1 MKKIY
6 FLLLALCLFS
16 SVNSQIIN
24 FPDANFKAKLLT
36 NNCASIDG
44 IYGNY
49 TDDVDTNN
57 DGEIQKSEAI
67 AVTGLKL
74 DNASISNLSGIEN
87 FVNLLSLSFNSNAVS
102 SVNLSSL
109 SSLVDLTCSF
119 NQLTNLDLSF
129 ISLLHFLDCSHNSI
143 TNIILP
149 PCYDE
154 GLNVSYNLLNTIEI
168 NTLNYTIYQFD
179 CRNNPNLTELIIKDA
194 AIETIYD
201 NQYRSPLLLSNCP
214 NLQYVCARQDHIQ
227 SVQSILNTNGNTN
240 SHINTYCSFTPGG
253 AYYTIQGNSKI
264 DNNNNGCDVLDFALP
279 NLKYNI
285 SDGTN
290 SGSLISNT
298 TENYNILVQ
307 AGTHTLTPVFE
318 NPSYFAAS
326 PSTATVTFPAQAS
339 PFSQNFCVTANGVH
353 PDLEVTILPIIAAR
367 PGFDAKYKII
377 YKNKGNTTQSGT
389 VNLTYD
395 DSVLDLVAANPATSN
410 QSINNLS
417 WDFTNLLPFET
428 REILVT
434 LNVNSPLE
442 IPAVNGGSILNYT
455 ATITSPATDEIP
467 TDNTFAYNQTVVNS
481 FDPND
486 ISCLEGATVTTA
498 KVGDYVHYMIRFEN
512 KGTANAQNIVVKSL
526 VDLAKYDINSIVPIK
541 GSHSFV
547 TNIKA
552 GNKVEFIFENINLP
566 FDDVNN
572 DGYVSF
578 KIKIKSTLAAGD
590 TFSKNASIYFDYN
603 FPIETNTATTTIQT
617 LGTKDF
623 EFSSYFSLF
632 PNPATTI
639 LNISYKADIEINS
652 ISIYNTLGQI
662 VLVIPNAQN
671 AKTIDVSGLKTGTYF
686 IKINSDKGSSNSKF
700 IKE

>member
-6 FLLLALCLFS
+6 FLLIALCFFTN
-16 SVNSQIIN
+16 VNAQIIN
-24 FPDANFKAKLLT
+24 IPDPVFKAKLLAANT
-36 NNCASIDG
+36 SNTIAFQYNLPIK
-44 IYGNY
+44 I
-49 TDDVDTNN
+49 DTNN
-57 DGEIQKSEAI
+57 NGEIELNEALQ
-67 AVTGLKL
+67 VDKL
-74 DNASISNLSGIEN
+74 DVS
-87 FVNLLSLSFNSNAVS
+87 NSNIINMDGLSYFA
-102 SVNLSSL
+102 NL
-109 SSLVDLTCSF
+109 
-119 NQLTNLDLSF
+119 
-129 ISLLHFLDCSHNSI
+129 I
-143 TNIILP
+143 
-149 PCYDE
+149 
-154 GLNVSYNLLNTIEI
+154 
-168 NTLNYTIYQFD
+168 TLNCDNVLITQLDISYLPKVSTLYASNNQNLKNLNIKNGLIYF
-179 CRNNPNLTELIIKDA
+179 NIPAPTA
-194 AIETIYD
+194 P
-201 NQYRSPLLLSNCP
+201 PLGIGNAEFKSCQK
-214 NLQYVCARQDHIQ
+214 LQYVCTSEDRINNGKTYLSINYPSG
-227 SVQSILNTNGNTN
+227 SVTLN
-240 SHINTYCSFTPGG
+240 SYCSFTPGG
-253 AYYTIQGNSKI
+253 AYYNIQGNQKY
-264 DNNNNGCDVLDFALP
+264 DGNNNGCDLLDFALP

-326 PSTATVTFPAQAS
+326 PSTATVTFPAHAS
-339 PFSQNFCVTANGVH
+339 PFTQNFCVTANGVH
-353 PDLEVTILPIIAAR
+353 PDLEVTLLPIIGAR
-367 PGFDAKYKII
+367 PGFDAKYKVI

-389 VNLTYD
+389 VNLTFD
-395 DSVLDLVAANPATSN
+395 DSVLDLVVANPATSN
-410 QSINNLS
+410 QSLNNLS
-417 WDFTNLLPFET
+417 WNFTNLLPFES

-442 IPAVNGGSILNYT
+442 IPAVNAGSILNYT
-455 ATITSPATDEIP
+455 ATITSPATDEMP
-467 TDNTFAYNQTVVNS
+467 NDNTFAYNQTVVNS

-486 ISCLEGATVTTA
+486 ITCLEGATVTTA

-512 KGTANAQNIVVKSL
+512 NGTANAQNIVVKNM

-547 TNIKA
+547 TNITA

-566 FDDVNN
+566 FDDANN

-578 KIKIKSTLAAGD
+578 KIKTLSSLAAGD
-590 TFSKNASIYFDYN
+590 TVSKNASIYFDYN
-603 FPIETNTATTTIQT
+603 APIVTNTATTTIQT

-632 PNPATTI
+632 PNPAATI
-639 LNISYKADIEINS
+639 LNISSKTDIEISS

-671 AKTIDVSGLKTGTYF
+671 TKFIDVSGLKTGTYF